1 MTLNPTVLTYA
12 DLKTS
17 IETVND
23 SPAPQVSVEP
33 HGNPPRDEPSSPL
46 NRQTLKQFGENGR
59 LLLLYRGIK
68 TGSQVGCVSP

>member
-33 HGNPPRDEPSSPL
+33 PDTETIWRKRASITFVPG
-46 NRQTLKQFGENGR
+46 
-59 LLLLYRGIK
+59 Y
-68 TGSQVGCVSP
+68 